1 MERKIRKYTKKKQ
14 MKVIVANPPTKE
26 QAKKMINKINEILDL

>member
-1 MERKIRKYTKKKQ
+1 

-26 QAKKMINKINEILDL
+26 QAKEIIKRINKILEGERIWKEN